1 MIVIY
6 SYGTIYKKDADTGV
20 FQCPNCGHI
29 TPHGLYRRINRVSI
43 FYIPV
48 INIRGKSGE
57 TCEYCGFVRPLNISD
72 YRKAK
77 KAARL

>member
-48 INIRGKSGE
+48 RL
-57 TCEYCGFVRPLNISD
+57 FPLW
-72 YRKAK
+72 AK
-77 KAARL
+77 LLMPC

>member
-29 TPHGLYRRINRVSI
+29 TPHGLYRRINRVTKI
-43 FYIPV
+43 NIPV
-48 INIRGKSGE
+48 NNIRGKSGE
-57 TCEYCGFVRPLNISD
+57 TSEFCGFERPLNISD

-77 KAARL
+77 KAARQ

>member
-29 TPHGLYRRINRVSI
+29 TPHELTVFLYSI
-43 FYIPV
+43 YLLLILGV
-48 INIRGKSGE
+48 
-57 TCEYCGFVRPLNISD
+57 
-72 YRKAK
+72 
-77 KAARL
+77 KAAKRVNIADLYAH

>member
-48 INIRGKSGE
+48 NSS
-57 TCEYCGFVRPLNISD
+57 V
-72 YRKAK
+72 
-77 KAARL
+77 

>member
-29 TPHGLYRRINRVSI
+29 T
-43 FYIPV
+43 V

-77 KAARL
+77 KAARQ